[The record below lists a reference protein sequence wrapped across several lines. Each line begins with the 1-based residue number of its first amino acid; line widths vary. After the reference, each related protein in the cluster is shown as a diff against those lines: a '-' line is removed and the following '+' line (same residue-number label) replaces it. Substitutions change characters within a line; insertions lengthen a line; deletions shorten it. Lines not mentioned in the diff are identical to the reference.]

1 MRSVVEEVT
10 TRVRAASPWSD
21 VIAIGRDLPNT
32 ALILSAE
39 GADAE
44 LIGSSLSTIFD
55 ALTGRLI
62 DLSIDEL
69 GQAPGSFAW
78 LQLGSLGRRD
88 RAISGDQDHAL
99 VYAEQTAGVDS
110 YFAELAERVVA
121 GLEAAG
127 IPRCPSNVMAT
138 HPGFRQSMD
147 EWLDRLQVWMDEA
160 EPSVFYTEIA
170 LDYRK
175 VAGSLD
181 ELVPALD
188 RIARSARHNLPF
200 LRRLARLA
208 THQHPPLGFFG
219 NIEVAD
225 IGGGVDVFDV
235 KTTALF
241 PITELARLFALDQG
255 IPTPSTY
262 QRLRL
267 VAASE
272 SEWAES
278 AASLDQA
285 HRVLQ
290 NVRVEHQL
298 QQVSRGLTVDNLI
311 DPAEFGSEVVHI
323 IKESLHAIRRVQAG
337 VQNWIDWT
345 L

>member
-1 MRSVVEEVT
+1 MRSVVDEVVN
-10 TRVRAASPWSD
+10 RVGGASSWSD
-21 VIAIGRDLPNT
+21 VVAIGRDLPET
-32 ALILSAE
+32 AMTLSAA
-39 GADAE
+39 GADVE
-44 LIGSSLSTIFD
+44 LLQSGLSTISD
-55 ALTGRLI
+55 ALTERFV
-62 DLSIDEL
+62 DFSISEL
-69 GQAPGSFAW
+69 GPAPTSFSW

-88 RAISGDQDHAL
+88 RAITGDQDHAL
-99 VYAEQTAGVDS
+99 IYAEETSGVDP
-110 YFAELAERVVA
+110 YFADLAERVVA

-160 EPSVFYTEIA
+160 EPSVFYSEIA

-175 VAGSLD
+175 AAGSLD
-181 ELVPALD
+181 KLVPALD
-188 RIARSARHNLPF
+188 RIARSARYSLPF

-219 NIEVAD
+219 SIEVAD
-225 IGGGVDVFDV
+225 IAGGASVFDV
-235 KTTALF
+235 KATALL
-241 PITELARLFALDQG
+241 PICELARFFALEQG
-255 IPTPSTY
+255 ISTPSTY
-262 QRLRL
+262 ERLRL

-272 SEWAES
+272 SEWRES
-278 AASLDQA
+278 AASLDEA

-290 NVRVEHQL
+290 NVRIHHQL
-298 QQVSRGLTVDNLI
+298 RQVSQGLSVDNLI
-311 DPAEFGSEVVHI
+311 VPLEFGSETVHT
-323 IKESLHAIRRVQAG
+323 IKGSLHSIRRVQAG

>member
-1 MRSVVEEVT
+1 MRSVVEEVV
-10 TRVRAASPWSD
+10 TRVRAVSSWDD
-21 VIAIGRDLPNT
+21 VVAIGRDFPDT
-32 ALILSAE
+32 ALSLSVE

-44 LIGSSLSTIFD
+44 LIGSGLSTIFD
-55 ALTGRLI
+55 ALTKRFI
-62 DLSIDEL
+62 DLSINEL
-69 GQAPGSFAW
+69 GQAPVSFAW

-99 VYAEQTAGVDS
+99 IYAVGTSGVDP
-110 YFAELAERVVA
+110 YFAELSERVVA

-138 HPGFRQSMD
+138 HAGFRQSMD
-147 EWLDRLQVWMDEA
+147 EWLDRLRVWMDEA

-170 LDYRK
+170 LDYRMA
-175 VAGSLD
+175 AGNLD
-181 ELVPALD
+181 DSVQALD
-188 RIARSARHNLPF
+188 RVARSARHNLPF

-208 THQHPPLGFFG
+208 THQHPPLGFFR

-235 KTTALF
+235 KATALL
-241 PITELARLFALDQG
+241 PITELARFFALHQG
-255 IPTPSTY
+255 ISTPSTY
-262 QRLRL
+262 ERLRL

-272 SEWAES
+272 SEWTES
-278 AASLDQA
+278 AASLDRA

-290 NVRVEHQL
+290 NVRIRHQM
-298 QQVSRGLTVDNLI
+298 QQVTQGLSVDNLI
-311 DPAEFGSEVVHI
+311 DPFESGSEVVHT